1 MVSYHSW
8 TTYAYGKY
16 DYVSHIPTISNKIM
30 KNKLAYKL
38 MPYAL
43 KFRAWSRGKTWI
55 QIPLWIFILWL
66 LGFAN
71 PYWCVY
77 PVCWI
82 QGS

>member
-1 MVSYHSW
+1 M
-8 TTYAYGKY
+8 
-16 DYVSHIPTISNKIM
+16 SNWIF
-30 KNKLAYKL
+30 NKLV
-38 MPYAL
+38 PYAL
-43 KFRAWSRGKTWI
+43 KFREWSKGKTWI

-82 QGS
+82 PGVN